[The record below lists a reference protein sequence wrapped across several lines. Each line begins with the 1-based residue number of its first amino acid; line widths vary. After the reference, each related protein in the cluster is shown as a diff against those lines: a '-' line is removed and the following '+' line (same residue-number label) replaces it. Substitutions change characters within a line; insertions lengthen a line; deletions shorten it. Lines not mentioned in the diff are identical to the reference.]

1 MTRKPSTAEVGEYE
15 TAFVKGDQKGEFNCG
30 NCVHMYSSGPHDG
43 ACHHPVM
50 VSYSKQPRDDK
61 RFPIVD
67 EDDCC
72 RYVRRPED

>member
-15 TAFVKGDQKGEFNCG
+15 TSFVKGDGKGPFECG
-30 NCVHMYSSGPHDG
+30 NCVHMHGE

-72 RYVRRPED
+72 KFVRRPED